1 MRWLYPLLV
10 LGSAAG
16 TAVAQDLPEPLTRI
30 LNGHEIPLEGL
41 SLLVQ
46 AVDRDEPVLSHYAL
60 TPRNPASTIKLLTTW
75 VALDELGPT
84 YSWPTEVYFLGG
96 WDGSRLVGDLGLKG
110 YGDPYLV
117 TEEYWKL
124 LSGLR
129 RIGLQEIT
137 GDLVIDSSYF
147 DGNGGDPGAFDGQP
161 YRTYNVLPDALLV
174 NFKAVHFQFIEDPE
188 RRGVLISANPEPSN
202 LTIRNDLDLVG
213 GPCRGFQAGISFD
226 LRDASTGRTVVFSG
240 DFPAAC
246 SPYSLSRSVLQHDTY
261 AFGVFET
268 LWQQLGGQIRGGSR
282 REVISEDAEP
292 AMTWRSRPL
301 GEVIR
306 SINKFSNNVMTRQ
319 LLYTLAAETSGPPGT
334 EAKGL
339 EFVRAYLEKQ
349 GLDPASLVL
358 DNGAG
363 LSRQTRISAELLVDV
378 LLLASQ
384 SPHSPEYLASLSL
397 GGLDGTTRGRFRRGA
412 VAGNMHVKTG
422 RLDHV
427 SALAGYVHATSG
439 RTYVVVAMLNAP
451 DVHRGPGEEF
461 QDAIVRWVHE
471 LP

>member
-282 REVISEDAEP
+282 REVIGEDAEP

-363 LSRQTRISAELLVDV
+363 LSRQTR
-378 LLLASQ
+378 
-384 SPHSPEYLASLSL
+384 
-397 GGLDGTTRGRFRRGA
+397 
-412 VAGNMHVKTG
+412 
-422 RLDHV
+422 
-427 SALAGYVHATSG
+427 
-439 RTYVVVAMLNAP
+439 
-451 DVHRGPGEEF
+451 
-461 QDAIVRWVHE
+461 
-471 LP
+471 